1 LRNISGRILPVGKC
15 DNFGFNVGVLGK
27 QVEQVGTVD
36 EFDRSNRAWQSLGVT

>member
-1 LRNISGRILPVGKC
+1 LRNISGRFLPVGRY

-36 EFDRSNRAWQSLGVT
+36 EFDRSNRARQSSGVA